1 MTSPITMLDAALHY
15 AGCGL
20 PVFPLWPVLQFKPGC
35 FTCGCGKSIRCGTN
49 SGKHPLA
56 PLVPNGLKHATI
68 DQTVIRDWWTTWP
81 NANIGIATG
90 GKLIVIDVDPRHGGD
105 VALAKLE
112 EKHGKFPSTWRVRTG
127 GDGLHLYF
135 AGPPNVVFK
144 NTAGQLGD
152 GLDVRTSGAY
162 VVAPPSKH
170 ISGGKYEWQ
179 QQGGKDLAPMPA
191 WLVTS
196 LQQPKVKV
204 RAPATHWHELA
215 RNGVAEGKRDATAT
229 SLAGHLLRRYVD
241 PHVVLELM
249 QAWNVVRC
257 TPPLG
262 ADQITKIVNS
272 IAGKE
277 LARRQSS

>member
-1 MTSPITMLDAALHY
+1 MTSNTRMLDAALRY
-15 AGCGL
+15 ANRNL
-20 PVFPLWPVLQFKPGC
+20 PIFPLWPLREFKPGQLTC
-35 FTCGCGKSIRCGTN
+35 TCGKGLRCGPN
-49 SGKHPLA
+49 SGKHPLGA
-56 PLVPNGLKHATI
+56 LVPHGVKQATTDEKI
-68 DQTVIRDWWTTWP
+68 IRDWWTTWP
-81 NANIGIATG
+81 DANIALATG
-90 GKLIVIDVDPRHGGD
+90 KVVVIDVDPRHGGD
-105 VALAKLE
+105 ASLAQLE
-112 EKHGKFPSTWRVRTG
+112 TKHGKFPSTWRVRTG
-127 GDGLHLYF
+127 GGGLHIYL
-135 AGPPNVVFK
+135 AAQPNVVFK

-152 GLDVRTSGAY
+152 GLDVRASGGY

-204 RAPATHWHELA
+204 RAPATHWHEIA
-215 RNGVAEGKRDATAT
+215 RNGVAEGQRDKTAT

-241 PHVVLELM
+241 PRVVLELI

-262 ADQITKIVNS
+262 A
-272 IAGKE
+272 E
-277 LARRQSS
+277 LARRQAAE